1 MGQYFFICKV
11 NIRYWKYIFFMAHT
25 GYTIST
31 SISRV
36 ITWAGLCLASI
47 DGYKQDEK
55 KTNVLSFVLRCENGN
70 GKC

>member
-1 MGQYFFICKV
+1 
-11 NIRYWKYIFFMAHT
+11 MAHT
-25 GYTIST
+25 GYTISI

-47 DGYKQDEK
+47 DGYKQDAK
-55 KTNVLSFVLRCENGN
+55 KANVLSFVLGCENGN